1 MVLETREFLPVRADA
16 QGRLVITISRGLEGI
31 DHAVI
36 RVGPSASMPHLYE
49 DGLPVES
56 VKPGKF

>member
-1 MVLETREFLPVRADA
+1 MVLETREFLPVRTDD
-16 QGRLVITISRGLEGI
+16 QGRLVISVSRGLQGI

-36 RVGPSASMPHLYE
+36 RVGPAATMSHFYE
-49 DGLPVES
+49 DGLPVEP